1 MLELLREKL
10 KASGT
15 SAADLR
21 QAFKYVDEKKEG
33 KVGLKGLFQALSLNP
48 QLSTLNPKLSTLNPE
63 P

>member
-48 QLSTLNPKLSTLNPE
+48 KLSKP
-63 P
+63 